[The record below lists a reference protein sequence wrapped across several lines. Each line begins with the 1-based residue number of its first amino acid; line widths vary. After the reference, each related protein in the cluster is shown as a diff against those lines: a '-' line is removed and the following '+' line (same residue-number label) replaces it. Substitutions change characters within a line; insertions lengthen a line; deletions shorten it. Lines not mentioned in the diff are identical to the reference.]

1 MYQGYI
7 TDVPGIKV
15 GHSQSEK
22 GMTGCTVI
30 ICEKGATGGVDVR
43 GSAPGTR
50 ETDLFKPEKMVDKV
64 HAIVLSGGSAF
75 GLEASSGV
83 MKYLEEK
90 NIGFDVGVT
99 KVPIVASAVIFDLN
113 IGDYKI
119 RPDFNMGY
127 MASQKAS
134 FHENGQGNIGC
145 GMGATVGKILGPQN
159 AMKSGLG
166 SATVKVGD
174 LLVSAIVSVNA
185 FGDIYD
191 FENNKEMVGVYDYNN
206 NKLLNTIDIMK
217 ETNKDLGF
225 NVQNTTI
232 GVIATNA
239 ILSKAEAN
247 KVSEMAHNGFARSI
261 NPIHTM
267 VDGDTIFTMATGEIK
282 ADISLVGT
290 LAAEAMSRA
299 IVNGVFFAEGIH
311 GLKAYKDI
319 NNGNIIVEL
328 I

>member
-15 GHSQSEK
+15 GHAHSVE

-50 ETDLFKPEKMVDKV
+50 ETDLFKSEKMVDKV
-64 HAIVLSGGSAF
+64 HAVVLSGGSAF
-75 GLEASSGV
+75 GLEAASGV
-83 MKYLEEK
+83 MKYLEEQ

-99 KVPIVASAVIFDLN
+99 KVPIVASAVIFDLT
-113 IGDYKI
+113 IGDYRI

-127 MASQKAS
+127 EASKNANS
-134 FHENGQGNIGC
+134 YDNKQGNIGC
-145 GMGATVGKILGPQN
+145 GMGATIGKILGPQN

-166 SATVKVGD
+166 SATVKIGNLV
-174 LLVSAIVSVNA
+174 VSAIVAVNA

-191 FENNKEMVGVYDYNN
+191 LENNKQIAGIYDYNTSE
-206 NKLLNTIDIMK
+206 LLNTIDIMK
-217 ETNKDLGF
+217 ETNKNLGF
-225 NVQNTTI
+225 NIQNTTI

-239 ILSKAEAN
+239 ILTKAEAN
-247 KVSEMAHNGFARSI
+247 KISEMAHNGFARSI

-267 VDGDTIFTMATGEIK
+267 VDGDTIFTMGTGEIK
-282 ADISLVGT
+282 ADISLIGT
-290 LAAEAMSRA
+290 LAAEAMSKA
-299 IVNGVFFAEGIH
+299 IINGVFFAEGAH
-311 GLKAYKDI
+311 GLKAYKEI
-319 NNGNIIVEL
+319 
-328 I
+328 